1 MWGSSS
7 WWRYQISWAS
17 LCFNSRKV
25 LLYSLQSSHVFMRIR
40 TNKKIHDDNRFLRFY
55 ECPNTIFVCR
65 LFVKLVLGMIVIVKY
80 QRPSQATQHWLRV
93 RLRLTPSLLN
103 NPVSR
108 LRTCLRHS
116 LLSWSSVESYI
127 SQYSENITPSLH
139 CIEIPSSTKR
149 QI

>member
-1 MWGSSS
+1 MTMWGSSS

-108 LRTCLRHS
+108 LKTWLRHS
-116 LLSWSSVESYI
+116 PKLEFSWILYFTVQWKHHS
-127 SQYSENITPSLH
+127 ITALYRNS
-139 CIEIPSSTKR
+139 
-149 QI
+149 